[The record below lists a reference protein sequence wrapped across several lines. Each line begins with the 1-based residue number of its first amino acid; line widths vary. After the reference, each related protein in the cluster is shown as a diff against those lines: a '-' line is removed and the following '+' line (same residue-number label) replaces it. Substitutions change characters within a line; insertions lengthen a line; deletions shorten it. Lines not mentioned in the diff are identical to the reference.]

1 MKLKV
6 YQINIDRDKNR
17 VKFEGLEQT
26 EQYQGKAQLDPT
38 IYDEVFS
45 GEVDCGNLEE
55 VYALFNSN
63 SPYTHRGH
71 SMSVSDVVSVSDA
84 TELVGKIRF
93 YNSSTAFEEVQY
105 TDYDKYKQDIADARD
120 VGRTIEIEDLLDQ
133 QIPSVQDGTY
143 FCDSV
148 GFAPV
153 EFDESETQKPDNL
166 LRVVMI
172 EPCKAPYESEITNS
186 LEGLQH
192 AIGGM
197 IEFTYPFYDED
208 GTIIMSNEESKLNGM
223 EGNRKIFGELYA
235 GPMIVMGDDGEGG
248 TKSLS
253 DEQVEK
259 YLDRFKEIEH
269 YTPEDVEG
277 SLYFNISPM

>member
-6 YQINIDRDKNR
+6 YQINTDRDKNR
-17 VKFEGLEQT
+17 VKFEGLAQT

-55 VYALFNSN
+55 VYTLFNSN

-71 SMSVSDVVSVSDA
+71 SMSVSDVISVSDA
-84 TELVGKIRF
+84 PELVGKIRF

-105 TDYDKYKQDIADARD
+105 TDYDKYKQDITDAHD
-120 VGRTIEIEDLLDQ
+120 VGRTIETEDLRDQ
-133 QIPSVQDGTY
+133 NTPSVQYGTY

-172 EPCKAPYESEITNS
+172 EPNKAPNEAEITNS

-192 AIGGM
+192 AVGGM

-223 EGNRKIFGELYA
+223 EGNRKIFDELYA

-248 TKSLS
+248 SKSLT

-269 YTPEDVEG
+269 YTPEDVEE